1 MSRNRSTTT
10 STLGS
15 TCTTASSLEA
25 QIPGAFSEPGLS
37 PTISSQLSLASR
49 INERRAE
56 YTRPHSVRIRV
67 GSWNVAA
74 FKGTELDLAGWFVR
88 GKGVSE
94 SLSGLSLSDEDQ
106 AHREDVTEQ
115 EARWSKYRSTI
126 PKNDAGVLPEGE
138 AVGIYA
144 LGLQEV
150 VDISSAAEA
159 LRPFTDPGPANK
171 YKEAVE
177 KQLPPGYKLVAER
190 QLIGL
195 LLLVWVSPVIQPQIS
210 WVSTTSVGTGLMGYM
225 GNKGAV
231 TARLVLGG
239 TTRLVFINSHLSAG
253 TGKTEAERR
262 NWDAAQVVSRT
273 RYDPITDDAGISH
286 PGEKIGDEDFAFWF
300 GDLNYRLEG
309 IPPEDVRRLLM
320 LHTRNEYDLSSKS
333 EKKIDDEIGVDSDQ
347 RSQSSGSHHS
357 ISTSSILSA
366 ISSSTGLSK
375 SSKDDY
381 EYEADQSEDPASL
394 QTTID
399 SLLPHDELLQH
410 INARRMFHDGW
421 REGPITFLP
430 TYKYDRGTVGV
441 FDTTEKKRGPSWCDR
456 ILYRTRADR
465 LSYADMLREEATA
478 RERDEKLKAEGLDSA
493 AHEEETLFEYDP
505 DNDADDDFD
514 DYDNKI
520 GGDVEHVV
528 TKDGAEDTI
537 KLEYYITHQRVLSSD
552 HKPIDAGFML
562 RYDGVVPE
570 LRSRVQQEV
579 ARELDKAENDGRPA
593 VTMVVDGLAQDDAT
607 TFDGADFGKLRYD
620 EPKFRTVTIANTGRS
635 HASFGFAI
643 RPQETP
649 LTAPRWLTIRFDLEA
664 DAPLNKNTA
673 PQSQDAVDWYASVP
687 HVYSL
692 APGETCTVDLIADI
706 ATKDLIH
713 DLNAGEHLDDV
724 LVLRVKDGRDQ
735 FLAVRGVWQRSTHGH
750 TLDKLLRIPEGSV
763 RKLQNQHPEGKWKHR
778 LRRLRGSSDE
788 HTSGSIDHGN
798 RSISDSDHST
808 GGRDSEDLE
817 VKWST
822 PPQIFRLTETIEALI
837 ERVLAEWSMMGSN
850 VPSDDVTTTSP
861 PWVTTPGWPFAEA
874 SWVLDAQARRSHRVE
889 INEALDTDEPFDN
902 HFDIERSLPLSQR
915 LEVFAETLL
924 LLLSNMRGGIITP
937 TLWTSLAKDY
947 FGHPSRRSMKSAPQ
961 TNDEQ
966 RAAILEILSQVPKHS
981 TTFLLLMASLT
992 RMTGEIAGALH
1003 EAGTKKAAATS
1014 PGLGRLIRRLTTEA
1028 PEPLA
1033 VRKATLQR
1041 RYAEVFASVVV
1052 HDVGLGFL
1060 HERGSGQGEDE
1071 KRELLEIF
1079 LRTEG

>member
-10 STLGS
+10 STFGS
-15 TCTTASSLEA
+15 TSTTASSLEA
-25 QIPGAFSEPGLS
+25 QIPGAFAEPGLS

-94 SLSGLSLSDEDQ
+94 SLSGLSISDDNQ
-106 AHREDVTEQ
+106 AYREDPSEQ
-115 EARWSKYRSTI
+115 EARWSKYQSTI

-171 YKEAVE
+171 YKEVVE

-195 LLLVWVSPVIQPQIS
+195 LLLIWVSPVILPQIS

-273 RYDPITDDAGISH
+273 RYDPITDDAGISL

-320 LHTRNEYDLSSKS
+320 LHTRNEYDLGSKS
-333 EKKIDDEIGVDSDQ
+333 EKKIDAEIGVDPDPA
-347 RSQSSGSHHS
+347 RSQSAGSHHS

-381 EYEADQSEDPASL
+381 EYEAEQSEDPASL

-430 TYKYDRGTVGV
+430 TYKYDRGTIGV

-456 ILYRTRADR
+456 ILYRTRSDR
-465 LSYADMLREEATA
+465 LAYAEMLKEEATA
-478 RERDEKLKAEGLDSA
+478 RERDEKLKSAGLDSA

-520 GGDVEHVV
+520 GGDVEDVV

-537 KLEYYITHQRVLSSD
+537 KLEYYITHQRVLASD

-562 RYDGVVPE
+562 RYDAVVPE
-570 LRSRVQQEV
+570 LRARVQQEV

-593 VTMVVDGLAQDDAT
+593 VTMVVDGHAHDDAT
-607 TFDGADFGKLRYD
+607 TFDGADFGKVRYD

-649 LTAPRWLTIRFDLEA
+649 LTAPRWLTIRFDREA
-664 DAPLNKNTA
+664 DTPPNTKIS
-673 PQSQDAVDWYASVP
+673 PQSQDTADWYASVP

-692 APGETCTVDLIADI
+692 APGETCTIDLIADI
-706 ATKDLIH
+706 ATKDLVH
-713 DLNAGEHLDDV
+713 DLNTGEHLNDV

-735 FLAVRGVWQRSTHGH
+735 FLAVRGIWQRSTHGH
-750 TLDKLLRIPEGSV
+750 TLDKLLRIPEGGV
-763 RKLQNQHPEGKWKHR
+763 RKLQNQHPQGKWKHR
-778 LRRLRGSSDE
+778 LRCLRGSLDDHAS
-788 HTSGSIDHGN
+788 SSIDPGS
-798 RSISDSDHST
+798 RSVSDSEQST

-817 VKWST
+817 VRWST
-822 PPQIFRLTETIEALI
+822 PPQIFRLTESIEALI
-837 ERVLAEWSMMGSN
+837 ERVLAEWSMIGSAE
-850 VPSDDVTTTSP
+850 PSDDGTTSP
-861 PWVTTPGWPFAEA
+861 PWVMKSGWPFATT
-874 SWVLDAQARRSHRVE
+874 SWVLDAQTRRAHR
-889 INEALDTDEPFDN
+889 IALNEALDTDEPFDS
-902 HFDIERSLPLSQR
+902 HFDVERSLSLSQR

-924 LLLSNMRGGIITP
+924 LLLSRMRDGIISL
-937 TLWTSLAKDY
+937 TLWTSLAADY
-947 FGHPSRRSMKSAPQ
+947 FAEPARRNTKGLPP

-966 RAAILEILSQVPKHS
+966 RAAILEILSQYPKHS

-992 RMTGEIAGALH
+992 RMVGEIAGALH
-1003 EAGTKKAAATS
+1003 EAQTTQVTRS
-1014 PGLGRLIRRLTTEA
+1014 PVLGRLMRRMTAET
-1028 PEPLA
+1028 PESLPA
-1033 VRKATLQR
+1033 RRATLQR
-1041 RYAEVFASVVV
+1041 MYAEVFADVVV
-1052 HDVGLGFL
+1052 HANGLLPVHG
-1060 HERGSGQGEDE
+1060 RGVSGQEEVD

-1079 LRTEG
+1079 LRTVG

>member
-10 STLGS
+10 STFGS
-15 TCTTASSLEA
+15 TSTTASSLEA
-25 QIPGAFSEPGLS
+25 QIPGAFTEPGLS

-106 AHREDVTEQ
+106 AHREDATEQ

-177 KQLPPGYKLVAER
+177 KELPPGYKLVAER

-195 LLLVWVSPVIQPQIS
+195 LLLVWVSPIILPQIS

-262 NWDAAQVVSRT
+262 NWDAAQVISRT
-273 RYDPITDDAGISH
+273 RYDPITDDAGIQH

-320 LHTRNEYDLSSKS
+320 LHTRNEYDLGSKS
-333 EKKIDDEIGVDSDQ
+333 EKKIDAEIGVDSDQ
-347 RSQSSGSHHS
+347 RSQSSASHHS

-381 EYEADQSEDPASL
+381 EYEADQREDPASL

-465 LSYADMLREEATA
+465 LSYADMLREETTA
-478 RERDEKLKAEGLDSA
+478 RQRDEKLKAEGLDSA

-537 KLEYYITHQRVLSSD
+537 KLEYYITHQRILSSD

-570 LRSRVQQEV
+570 LRSKVQQEV

-593 VTMVVDGLAQDDAT
+593 VTMVVDGLAQDDT
-607 TFDGADFGKLRYD
+607 PTFDGADFDKLRYD
-620 EPKFRTVTIANTGRS
+620 EPKYRTVTIANTGRS
-635 HASFGFAI
+635 HASFGFAV
-643 RPQETP
+643 RPQEPP
-649 LTAPRWLTIRFDLEA
+649 LTAPRWLTIRFDHEA
-664 DAPLNKNTA
+664 DPPLNNKSA
-673 PQSQDAVDWYASVP
+673 PQSQDAADWYASVP

-692 APGETCTVDLIADI
+692 APGETCTVELIADI
-706 ATKDLIH
+706 ANKDLIH

-750 TLDKLLRIPEGSV
+750 ALDKLLRIPEGGV

-778 LRRLRGSSDE
+778 LRRLRGSLED
-788 HTSGSIDHGN
+788 HASGSTDHGS
-798 RSISDSDHST
+798 RSVSDSDQST
-808 GGRDSEDLE
+808 GRDSEDLE

-837 ERVLAEWSMMGSN
+837 ERVLAEWSMIGN
-850 VPSDDVTTTSP
+850 AAPSDDGTTLP
-861 PWVTTPGWPFAEA
+861 PWVTNPGWPFAQS
-874 SWVLDAQARRSHRVE
+874 SWVLDAQTRRDYRVA
-889 INEALDTDEPFDN
+889 INEALDTDEPFDT
-902 HFDIERSLPLSQR
+902 HFDIERSLSLSQR

-924 LLLSNMRGGIITP
+924 LLLSNMRDGIITP
-937 TLWTSLAKDY
+937 TLWTSLATGY
-947 FGHPSRRSMKSAPQ
+947 FGQPFRRNTKGASQ

-992 RMTGEIAGALH
+992 RMIGETAGALH
-1003 EAGTKKAAATS
+1003 EARTKQATIS
-1014 PGLGRLIRRLTTEA
+1014 QGFGRLIRRMTAEA
-1028 PEPLA
+1028 PETL
-1033 VRKATLQR
+1033 VSRKATLQK
-1041 RYAEVFASVVV
+1041 RYAEVFTSVVV
-1052 HDVGLGFL
+1052 HDASSEPAQ
-1060 HERGSGQGEDE
+1060 ERGGVLREEDE

-1079 LRTEG
+1079 LRTDG